1 MKNGNTKSKIKTN
14 NTCPIGI
21 LVKPMSVDIGIIGLA
36 KSGRTTISNA
46 LTKGK
51 IETRGYTKE
60 GLAPHI
66 GIARVPE
73 PRLKILTD
81 MLHPKKVIPTEV
93 RYLDI
98 GASVK
103 ALVKD
108 MGVSGQ
114 LLNQLSNVD
123 ALINVVRAF
132 TDESIPH
139 IEGSLDVER
148 DIATIDLELA
158 FSDLALIERRL
169 EKIEVSLK
177 EAKQPEHQGLLRE
190 QELLM
195 RVKTNLEKEVPI
207 RELKLTID
215 EARTI
220 ANYQFLTAKPL
231 LVVVNIGEEQLP
243 DAASLEAELKAH
255 YSRPKCGVISLCGKL
270 EMELAQLDE
279 SAAEGFRAEFGI
291 RESGLDRT
299 IKLSYELLGLIS
311 FFTTVSDEVRA
322 WSIQNG
328 TSAVKAAGK
337 IHSDMERGFI
347 RAEVI
352 SYNDLMKCSNL
363 SEARKKGLIRLEGK
377 SYVVQDGDVITFLFN
392 V

>member
-1 MKNGNTKSKIKTN
+1 
-14 NTCPIGI
+14 
-21 LVKPMSVDIGIIGLA
+21 MSVDIGIIGLA
-36 KSGRTTISNA
+36 KSGRTTIFNA

-51 IETRGYTKE
+51 VEIGGYTQE
-60 GLAPHI
+60 DLAPHT
-66 GIARVPE
+66 GIAKVPE
-73 PRLKILTD
+73 PRLKMLVD
-81 MLHPKKVIPTEV
+81 MLHPKRVIPAEV

-103 ALVKD
+103 GLVKD
-108 MGVSGQ
+108 KAISGQ
-114 LLNQLSNVD
+114 FLTQLSNTD

-132 TDESIPH
+132 IDESIPH

-158 FSDLALIERRL
+158 FSDLALLERRL
-169 EKIEVSLK
+169 EKIGISLK
-177 EAKQPEHQGLLRE
+177 GAKQLERQSLLRE

-195 RVKTNLEKEVPI
+195 KVKANLEKEVPI
-207 RELKLTID
+207 RELRLTID
-215 EARTI
+215 EARTV

-231 LVVVNIGEEQLP
+231 LIVVNIGEEQLSQ
-243 DAASLEAELKAH
+243 AVSLEAELKTR
-255 YSRPKCGVISLCGKL
+255 YSRPKCGVITLCGKL

-279 SAAEGFRAEFGI
+279 NAAERFRAEFGI

-311 FFTTVSDEVRA
+311 FFTIASGEVKA

-328 TSAVKAAGK
+328 TSALKAAGK

-352 SYNDLMKCSNL
+352 SYDDLMKCSNL
-363 SEARKKGLIRLEGK
+363 SEARKKGLLRLEGK
-377 SYVVQDGDVITFLFN
+377 NYIVQDGDIITFLFN

>member
-1 MKNGNTKSKIKTN
+1 
-14 NTCPIGI
+14 
-21 LVKPMSVDIGIIGLA
+21 MSVDIGIIGLV
-36 KSGRTTISNA
+36 KSGRTTIFNA
-46 LTKGK
+46 LTKSK
-51 IETRGYTKE
+51 VETGNYTQE
-60 GLAPHI
+60 GLALHI
-66 GIARVPE
+66 GIAKVPE
-73 PRLKILTD
+73 PRLKRLAD
-81 MLHPKKVIPTEV
+81 MLHPKRVIPAEV

-103 ALVKD
+103 DLVKD
-108 MGVSGQ
+108 KAISSQ
-114 LLNQLSNVD
+114 FLTQLSNID
-123 ALINVVRAF
+123 ALINVARAF
-132 TDESIPH
+132 IDESIPH
-139 IEGSLDVER
+139 IEGSLDVTR

-169 EKIEVSLK
+169 ERIGVSLK
-177 EAKQPEHQGLLRE
+177 EAKQLERQGLLRE

-195 RVKTNLEKEVPI
+195 KVKANLEKEVPI
-207 RELKLTID
+207 RELKLTTD
-215 EARTI
+215 EARTV

-231 LVVVNIGEEQLP
+231 LIVVNIGEEQLP
-243 DAASLEAELKAH
+243 QAVSLEAELKTH
-255 YSRPKCGVISLCGKL
+255 YSRPKSGVITICGKL
-270 EMELAQLDE
+270 EMELAQLDD

-311 FFTTVSDEVRA
+311 FFTIASGEVKA

-328 TSAVKAAGK
+328 TSALKAAGK

-352 SYNDLMKCSNL
+352 SYDDLMKCSNL
-363 SEARKKGLIRLEGK
+363 SEARKRGLLRLEGK
-377 SYVVQDGDVITFLFN
+377 NYTVQDGDIITFLFS